1 MLKILIK
8 RFIMNKR
15 QIIVSLNNIANSLD
29 NSGLYKEANSI
40 TNVMIKVA
48 DEFREDYSPE
58 LDTRSES
65 ESFLDK
71 MVVLPSYWGKYQE
84 KPDEKQRL
92 GDIFLEN
99 GKSFFYQAVGQ
110 ARFDWFEKAMER
122 LKNEILEYANF
133 TGSQESDFLKYYE
146 DFIESWWDH
155 PIYGPRLEAIAK
167 VDKFNPLF
175 GSRKREV

>member
-1 MLKILIK
+1 
-8 RFIMNKR
+8 MNKR
-15 QIIVSLNNIANSLD
+15 QILASLNNIANKLD
-29 NSGLYKEANSI
+29 NNSLYKEANAI
-40 TNVMIKVA
+40 TNVMIKIA

-58 LDTRSES
+58 PDASS

-84 KPDEKQRL
+84 KYDEKQRL
-92 GDIFLEN
+92 GDIFLEK
-99 GKSFFYQAVGQ
+99 GKTFFYEAVSQ

-146 DFIESWWDH
+146 EFIESWWDH

-175 GSRKREV
+175 GSRKRKV

>member
-1 MLKILIK
+1 
-8 RFIMNKR
+8 MNKR
-15 QIIVSLNNIANSLD
+15 QILASLNNIANKLD
-29 NSGLYKEANSI
+29 NNSLYKEANAI
-40 TNVMIKVA
+40 TNVMIKIA

-58 LDTRSES
+58 PDASS

-122 LKNEILEYANF
+122 LKNQILEYANF

-146 DFIESWWDH
+146 DFIESWWDD

-167 VDKFNPLF
+167 VHKWNPLF
-175 GSRKREV
+175 GSRKRKV

>member
-1 MLKILIK
+1 
-8 RFIMNKR
+8 MNKR
-15 QIIVSLNNIANSLD
+15 QILASLNNIANKLD
-29 NSGLYKEANSI
+29 NNSLYKEANAI
-40 TNVMIKVA
+40 TNVMIKIA

-58 LDTRSES
+58 PDASS

-84 KPDEKQRL
+84 KYDEKQRL
-92 GDIFLEN
+92 GDIFLEI

-110 ARFDWFEKAMER
+110 ARFDWFEEKMER

-175 GSRKREV
+175 GSRKRKV

>member
-1 MLKILIK
+1 
-8 RFIMNKR
+8 MNKR
-15 QIIVSLNNIANSLD
+15 QIIASLNNIANSLD

-40 TNVMIKVA
+40 TKVMIKIA
-48 DEFREDYSPE
+48 DELTEDYNPE
-58 LDTRSES
+58 PDASS

-99 GKSFFYQAVGQ
+99 GKSFFYQAVGAVGQ

-133 TGSQESDFLKYYE
+133 TGSQESNFLKYYE

-175 GSRKREV
+175 GSRKRKV